1 MQLFFFLIGIEPEL
15 SVSFANYANT
25 LLLINATNVLIL
37 LKVNSYV
44 LVGIKASVKFSPS
57 P

>member
-44 LVGIKASVKFSPS
+44 LVGTY
-57 P
+57 